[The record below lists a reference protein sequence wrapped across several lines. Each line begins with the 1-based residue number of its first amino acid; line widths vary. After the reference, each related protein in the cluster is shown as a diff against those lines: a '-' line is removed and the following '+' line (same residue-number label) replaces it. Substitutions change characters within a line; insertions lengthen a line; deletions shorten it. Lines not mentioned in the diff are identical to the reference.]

1 MATQNTR
8 LEARSV
14 LDFWFGELTAEHHFA
29 VDPATDA
36 KIRRRFGA
44 LRESLF
50 ATDAA
55 GWQDDAEC
63 LLAAILVLDQ
73 FSRNLYR
80 GEGEAYAADP
90 LALDLCLA
98 GIAQGFHADLEA
110 RRRAFLYMPL
120 MHCENRGVQLFSVRC
135 FTEPGLEYNL
145 EFAREH
151 AAVIER
157 FGRFPARNAATAMS
171 QCSQWGSAITTASTS
186 GWSRSVSASA

>member
-120 MHCENRGVQLFSVRC
+120 MHCENRGVQLFTVRC

-157 FGRFPARNAATAMS
+157 FGRFPARNAALKRT
-171 QCSQWGSAITTASTS
+171 STPEEETYLS
-186 GWSRSVSASA
+186 GPGRHW